1 MKRAIVNRMISF
13 SQRLGMVLG
22 VASAL
27 AALPQISLAQSM
39 SQYSA
44 LPPLSVQTQSQ
55 QSIMLAM
62 SLDHQLFIKAYNDF
76 SDLDKDGVPDN
87 TYLPHHIYVGYFDPT
102 LCYENQPYTGESE
115 SHFIPVGRRTLD
127 TEIPKCLSGQWSG
140 NFLNWATMTRID
152 LVRQV
157 LYGGY
162 RYIDDPDL
170 TVLERSYL
178 PHDAHSFAKY
188 VPGDI
193 DLDGLA
199 VVPTSNTE
207 CAANPTH
214 AKCLGYTF
222 CNTTRPPA
230 PNILSQDV
238 MEPPLLRVVK
248 GNYMLWDAGERYQCL
263 TVARHYPER
272 RPEMNPGGGHGDI
285 NTPAWTEF
293 IRDTFAVRQDSE
305 AKQVFGVLP
314 NNNLNVRFDPA
325 GANLNDPLLSGIQA
339 FPTPPLIDNVQD
351 YVVRVSVCESGFIP
365 EQQVGEVDGEAQE
378 YDCRKYGANHKPI
391 GLLQRYGA
399 GSAQY
404 DVQFGL
410 LTGSSNSN
418 KAYGALRKNIADFRR
433 EVKED
438 GTFRSRAELAELNP
452 GAHPDSIVHS
462 LDAVRILDYLY
473 DYAEGSPVNGNS
485 VDKELLNRMA
495 DYSGT
500 YQSAQAEAAGVECK
514 WGMSYFDVGK
524 CRSWGNPFSQILAE
538 SYRYLT
544 GAENPSVSV
553 QENDLA
559 GMSVA
564 DWVPPQ
570 QAASSASAQFSCPAK
585 GVLGFNASAVSYD
598 WSNEFKL
605 QTPYGLGIP
614 DGDASKDLATLT
626 NSLGIIG
633 DYFIGSNGSD
643 SDGLCSVKPISSLGE
658 VRGTCPE
665 TPRLDGGYL
674 GAGLAKYLN
683 DDHSD
688 RVRTFGVSL
697 TDALPRIRIPIDE
710 EDPDSAVVQIVPACR
725 NDTIGGNCAIMA
737 FKVIEDPI
745 AEPARAANRPA
756 LPQGVNIERAGSYYV
771 AWEDSEQGGD
781 YDVDASGLIR
791 YELLSNGDLVIET
804 ELLYNGT
811 PDRLLFGYVIS
822 GTSGENTDGVKF
834 PAMTPGDW
842 IYLST
847 LRQGVGSDWR
857 PTNDSYGPISS
868 RCTVANNCV
877 KGGDGDYQ
885 RITFE
890 VSTTE
895 GSNANFLP
903 SPLELAATHGSGIGE
918 AGHTEVSDPSQLRT
932 RLDTILKGL
941 FNELKPGTGAGV
953 STNAITGE
961 GLILSSLYS
970 PELINI
976 RSDDEGSE
984 IKEKITWVGH
994 LNGLFYKDG
1003 LFWENCH
1010 QPSEDVLKVI
1020 TDADC
1025 VVEIG
1030 LDEETQ
1036 QTIFTRHKV
1045 TRNAEGVLSIA
1056 SSTGP
1061 HPYQELQSLWSA
1073 DEELSKVDQ
1082 PRVQRGYDT
1091 ASSRRRHILT
1101 AIAADDAVN
1110 VTSSDVIPFIADN
1123 FSEDTQNAI
1132 GIGSRNHRMLGVT
1145 DAAAAQDVVNYIRG
1159 DETLPNSRSR
1169 TLDGKTWL
1177 LGDIVHSSAALVGRP
1192 ASNYDIDRIGDTTYS
1207 DFVDRYRNRRL
1218 VTYVGANDGMLHA
1231 FNGGFYNHNTD
1242 SPGYLTAPV
1251 GTTVTEHELG
1261 AELWAYVPYNLLP
1274 HLKWLKD
1281 PNYSHVYYV
1290 DAKVHTFDVNI
1301 FSGNSYSEDDYPN
1314 GWGTIIVVG
1323 MRFGGGDYPLD
1334 FDDDGTSERITRS
1347 AYIIMDVT
1355 NPEEPPKLLA
1365 EITDEDLGFTT
1376 GDIDIVTIRRPNA
1389 TTGSFDEP
1397 AKNDWYLVF
1406 GSGPTGEGALR
1417 KATSDQNAH
1426 LFHVHLNSL
1435 ASSTVNSNGWV
1446 KKTSIPVP
1454 NSYVGGVTAAD
1465 WNSDFETD
1473 MLYIGVVGADSNNR
1487 GGLFQAS
1494 VAHTANTLDISAPS
1508 RLLDVRL
1515 PFSRA
1520 PLVVRD
1526 VTNNGYWVYAATGE
1540 FMVSEHLLAENIDD
1554 NWIYGIRAN
1563 REPGTGWLK
1572 ETDPVI
1578 GVASMKNITGV
1589 EVWTEV
1595 GDDGRIFT
1603 VRDPVLGEITPEAM
1617 ELKIREGAGWS
1628 KKLSSAELAPNIPIF
1643 TGTTLAVGSFSPSV
1657 DDDCK
1662 AGGVSRL
1669 YWLNMFTGLPQT
1681 ENQNIFV
1688 KDNDPNSS
1696 NASGVDSIDV
1706 GGNQGGSD
1714 PRPLSDHAGIK
1725 PGIILDGATAG
1736 TDVILPSNDGSFTLV
1751 DGGTAPPP
1759 PVRRAWR
1766 EVPTSELE

>member
-1 MKRAIVNRMISF
+1 MQMKKATVKKMISYIKKF
-13 SQRLGMVLG
+13 GISIG
-22 VASAL
+22 VASAI
-27 AALPQISLAQSM
+27 AGLPQASFSQSM
-39 SQYSA
+39 NEYSA

-62 SLDHQLFIKAYNDF
+62 SLDHQVFMKAYNDF
-76 SDLDKDGVPDN
+76 SDLNKDGVPDN
-87 TYLPHHIYVGYFDPT
+87 TYMEDYDYVGYFDST
-102 LCYENQPYTGESE
+102 LCYSYQTGIESE
-115 SHFIPVGRRTLD
+115 TYFIPVGRRN
-127 TEIPKCLSGQWSG
+127 EIRRCESGQWSG

-162 RYIDDPDL
+162 RYIDDPNL

-199 VVPTSNTE
+199 VVPASNTE
-207 CAANPTH
+207 CGDANDPR
-214 AKCLGYTF
+214 CLGYTF
-222 CNTTRPPA
+222 CNTTRPPQA
-230 PNILSQDV
+230 NIISQDV
-238 MEPPLLRVVK
+238 NEPPLLRVVK
-248 GNYMLWDAGERYQCL
+248 GNYMLWDASERYQCL
-263 TVARHYPER
+263 TTYEHYPNRFDGYSDDGAGNNSELI
-272 RPEMNPGGGHGDI
+272 D
-285 NTPAWTEF
+285 
-293 IRDTFAVRQDSE
+293 DTYAIGRESE
-305 AKQVFGVLP
+305 AKPIVGELSRNIAMEHEP
-314 NNNLNVRFDPA
+314 S
-325 GANLNDPLLSGIQA
+325 GANLNSPEKSGINA
-339 FPTPPLIDNVQD
+339 FSRSPLKHNVED
-351 YVVRVSVCESGFIP
+351 YIVRVSVCEPNYLP
-365 EQQVGEVDGEAQE
+365 EVIGIFDGQE
-378 YDCRKYGANHKPI
+378 IYSFECQSYQNSQKPI
-391 GLLQRYGA
+391 GLLQRYGTGA
-399 GSAQY
+399 SQY
-404 DVQFGL
+404 NVHFGL
-410 LTGSSNSN
+410 LGRSYDNN
-418 KAYGALRKNIADFRR
+418 KGYGALRKNLGSFID
-433 EVKED
+433 EINPN
-438 GTFRSRAELAELNP
+438 GTFKSLEN
-452 GAHPDSIVHS
+452 SIVDN
-462 LDAVRILDYLY
+462 LDAMRIVDYLY
-473 DYAEGSPVNGNS
+473 QRGATSEWRGSASTEDRERLAQN
-485 VDKELLNRMA
+485 
-495 DYSGT
+495 SGT
-500 YQSAQAEAAGVECK
+500 YRPEAVG
-514 WGMSYFDVGK
+514 YDVGCEWGRASFNAGT
-524 CRSWGNPFSQILAE
+524 CRNWGNPFSLILAE
-538 SYRYLT
+538 SFRYLT
-544 GAENPSVSV
+544 GATVANVVTERNIRSGISVSRWDPV
-553 QENDLA
+553 QDNE
-559 GMSVA
+559 SEE
-564 DWVPPQ
+564 
-570 QAASSASAQFSCPAK
+570 SRFSCPAK

-598 WSNEFKL
+598 GISSFRNE
-605 QTPYGLGIP
+605 TP
-614 DGDASKDLATLT
+614 S
-626 NSLGIIG
+626 SLGIGEIAENSPSLAALTNELG
-633 DYFIGSNGSD
+633 REAGISGEYFVGTTSSNA
-643 SDGLCSVKPISSLGE
+643 DGLCTVKTVTNLGE
-658 VRGTCPE
+658 VTGTCPE
-665 TPRLDGGYL
+665 TPRLEGGYL
-674 GAGLAKYLN
+674 GAGLAKYVF
-683 DDHSD
+683 DEHQ
-688 RVRTFGVSL
+688 VRTFGVSL
-697 TDALPRIRIPIDE
+697 TDALARILIPLDQA
-710 EDPDSAVVQIVPACR
+710 DPVDGPAVQIVPACH
-725 NDTIGGNCAIMA
+725 NQTTGGNCALVS
-737 FKVIEDPI
+737 FKVIDDVVVETQDENSGDIPTAI
-745 AEPARAANRPA
+745 RK
-756 LPQGVNIERAGSYYV
+756 GSYYV
-771 AWEDSEQGGD
+771 AWEDTEQGGD
-781 YDVDASGLIR
+781 YDVDAAGVIR
-791 YELLSNGDLVIET
+791 YELLSNGRLIVET

-811 PDRLLFGYVIS
+811 PDILQFGYVIS
-822 GTSGENTDGVKF
+822 GTSSVTDGVIF
-834 PAMTPGDW
+834 PAETPGG
-842 IYLST
+842 IYNVASMN
-847 LRQGVGSDWR
+847 REENAGWR
-857 PTNDSYGPISS
+857 PTRSW
-868 RCTVANNCV
+868 CTSLNNCTPV
-877 KGGDGDYQ
+877 RDNSAQ
-885 RITFE
+885 RVTFS
-890 VSTTE
+890 STA
-895 GSNANFLP
+895 GSDAQFLP
-903 SPLELAATHGSGIGE
+903 SPLKLAATHGSGIGE
-918 AGHTEVSDPSQLRT
+918 AGHAEVSDPSQLRT
-932 RLDTILKGL
+932 RLDTILRGL

-970 PELINI
+970 PELVHEYE
-976 RSDDEGSE
+976 DEGGNK

-1010 QPSEDVLKVI
+1010 QPSDDVLKVI
-1020 TDADC
+1020 TDDDC

-1036 QTIFTRHKV
+1036 QTVFTRHKV

-1082 PRVQRGYDT
+1082 PRVQRGYNT

-1132 GIGSRNHRMLGVT
+1132 DIGSRNHRMLGVT

-1301 FSGNSYSEDDYPN
+1301 FSGNSYSEDDYPG

-1323 MRFGGGDYPLD
+1323 MRFGGGDYSLD
-1334 FDDDGTSERITRS
+1334 LGDGDERTTRS

-1365 EITDEDLGFTT
+1365 ELTDENLGFTT
-1376 GDIDIVTIRRPNA
+1376 GDIDIVSIRRPNA

-1435 ASSTVNSNGWV
+1435 VSSTVNSNGWV

>member
-1 MKRAIVNRMISF
+1 MQMKRAIVNRMISF

-39 SQYSA
+39 SEYSA

-62 SLDHQLFIKAYNDF
+62 SLDHQVFMKAYNDF

-102 LCYENQPYTGESE
+102 LCYENQPYTGGSE

-162 RYIDDPDL
+162 RYIDGPDL

-207 CAANPTH
+207 CDDTNDPR
-214 AKCLGYTF
+214 CLGYTF
-222 CNTTRPPA
+222 CNTTRPPQA
-230 PNILSQDV
+230 NIISQNV
-238 MEPPLLRVVK
+238 NEPPLLRVVK
-248 GNYMLWDAGERYQCL
+248 GNYMLWDASERYQCL
-263 TVARHYPER
+263 TTAQHFPYRNDYFDWVYENGVMVQKRGLGNNVDLIA
-272 RPEMNPGGGHGDI
+272 
-285 NTPAWTEF
+285 
-293 IRDTFAVRQDSE
+293 DTYSIGRESE
-305 AKQVFGVLP
+305 AKPVLGELSG
-314 NNNLNVRFDPA
+314 NESMERDPS
-325 GANLNDPLLSGIQA
+325 GANLNNPEKSGINA
-339 FPTPPLIDNVQD
+339 FSFSPLKENVVD
-351 YVVRVSVCESGFIP
+351 YIVRVSVCDPSHQPVVTGILEGKELYSFECESY
-365 EQQVGEVDGEAQE
+365 Q
-378 YDCRKYGANHKPI
+378 NNSKPI
-391 GLLQRYGA
+391 GLLQRYGT
-399 GSAQY
+399 GVSQY
-404 DVQFGL
+404 DVHFGL
-410 LTGSSNSN
+410 LSRSFDNN
-418 KAYGALRKNIADFRR
+418 KGYGALRKNIGSFID
-433 EVKED
+433 EINVD
-438 GTFRSRAELAELNP
+438 GTFKSLEER
-452 GAHPDSIVHS
+452 PDSIVHN
-462 LDAVRILDYLY
+462 LDAIRIVDYLY
-473 DYAEGSPVNGNS
+473 QRGIASEWFGGSDDRGTLAEN
-485 VDKELLNRMA
+485 
-495 DYSGT
+495 SGT
-500 YQSAQAEAAGVECK
+500 YRPSAVGH
-514 WGMSYFDVGK
+514 DVGCEWGQASFNPGT
-524 CRSWGNPFSQILAE
+524 CRNWGNPFSQILAE
-538 SYRYLT
+538 SFRYLT
-544 GAENPSVSV
+544 GAATANVSNERLIRSGISLAEWNPSEEDDS
-553 QENDLA
+553 Q
-559 GMSVA
+559 VA
-564 DWVPPQ
+564 D
-570 QAASSASAQFSCPAK
+570 QFSCSAK
-585 GVLGFNASAVSYD
+585 GVLGFNASSVSYD
-598 WSNEFKL
+598 ATSGFGSS
-605 QTPYGLGIP
+605 TP
-614 DGDASKDLATLT
+614 
-626 NSLGIIG
+626 NSLGVPGAPANSATLVALTNELGSEAGISG
-633 DYFIGSNGSD
+633 NYFVGRTSTNT
-643 SDGLCSVKPISSLGE
+643 DGFCTVKSVTNLGE
-658 VRGTCPE
+658 VTGTCPE
-665 TPRLDGGYL
+665 TPRLEGGYL
-674 GAGLAKYLN
+674 GAGLAKYVL
-683 DDHSD
+683 DEHK
-688 RVRTFGVSL
+688 VRTFGVSL
-697 TDALPRIRIPIDE
+697 TDALARIRIPF
-710 EDPDSAVVQIVPACR
+710 DPSNTDGPAVQIVPACH
-725 NDTIGGNCAIMA
+725 NQTTGGNCALVS
-737 FKVIEDPI
+737 FKVIED
-745 AEPARAANRPA
+745 
-756 LPQGVNIERAGSYYV
+756 VVIEAQDENSGDIPTATRRGSYYV
-771 AWEDSEQGGD
+771 AWEDTEQGGD
-781 YDVDASGLIR
+781 YDVDSAGIIR
-791 YELLSNGDLVIET
+791 YELLSNGSLNVET

-811 PDRLLFGYVIS
+811 PDILHFGYVIS
-822 GTSGENTDGVKF
+822 GTSSETDGAIF
-834 PAMTPGDW
+834 PAETPGGGDNV
-842 IYLST
+842 SAMS
-847 LRQGVGSDWR
+847 QKDNSMWR
-857 PTNDSYGPISS
+857 PTRSWCDGSVTS
-868 RCTVANNCV
+868 RCTP
-877 KGGDGDYQ
+877 GGDGYYQ
-885 RITFE
+885 RITY
-890 VSTTE
+890 SSIA
-895 GSNANFLP
+895 GSDANFLP
-903 SPLELAATHGSGIGE
+903 SPLKLAATYASGIGE
-918 AGHTEVSDPSQLRT
+918 AGHAEVSDPSQLRT
-932 RLDTILKGL
+932 RLDTILRGL

-970 PELINI
+970 PELAHEYE
-976 RSDDEGSE
+976 DEGGNK

-1020 TDADC
+1020 TDDDC
-1025 VVEIG
+1025 VVDIG

-1036 QTIFTRHKV
+1036 QTVFTRHKV

-1073 DEELSKVDQ
+1073 DEELSKVDLPQ
-1082 PRVQRGYDT
+1082 EQRGYDT

-1101 AIAADDAVN
+1101 AIAANDAVN

-1334 FDDDGTSERITRS
+1334 FDGDGTSERTTRS

-1473 MLYIGVVGADSNNR
+1473 MLYIGVVGTDSANR
-1487 GGLFQAS
+1487 GGLFQAQVS
-1494 VAHTANTLDISAPS
+1494 QTGNTLSISSPS
-1508 RLLDVRL
+1508 RLLDVQL

-1526 VTNNGYWVYAATGE
+1526 VTNDSYWVYASTGE
-1540 FMVSEHLLAENIDD
+1540 FMVSDHLLEENIDD
-1554 NWIYGIRAN
+1554 NWIYGVRVN
-1563 REPGTGWLK
+1563 GETGWMTDTLIQQNTLK
-1572 ETDPVI
+1572 DVSN
-1578 GVASMKNITGV
+1578 VVVK
-1589 EVWTEV
+1589 TEV
-1595 GDDGRIFT
+1595 DEGGIRTFT
-1603 VRDPVLGEITPEAM
+1603 VTDSSLPNVSIPEDM
-1617 ELKIREGAGWS
+1617 EMYIREQTSGW
-1628 KKLSSAELAPNIPIF
+1628 KKELRYPSEMAPNIPTF
-1643 TGTTLAVGSFSPSV
+1643 SGTTLAVGSFSPSV
-1657 DDDCK
+1657 EDDCK
-1662 AGGVSRL
+1662 PGGESRL

-1681 ENQNIFV
+1681 ENRHLFV
-1688 KDNDPNSS
+1688 HSDT
-1696 NASGVDSIDV
+1696 GVASIDSKEGGV
-1706 GGNQGGSD
+1706 GT
-1714 PRPLSDHAGIK
+1714 LSDHTE
-1725 PGIILDGATAG
+1725 PQSGIISDGASAG
-1736 TDVILPSNDGSFTLV
+1736 TDIVIGDSEAALTSF
-1751 DGGTAPPP
+1751 DADRDPPP

>member
-13 SQRLGMVLG
+13 SQRLGIVLG

-39 SQYSA
+39 SEYSA

-62 SLDHQLFIKAYNDF
+62 SLDHQVFMKAYNDF
-76 SDLDKDGVPDN
+76 SDLNKDGVPDN
-87 TYLPHHIYVGYFDPT
+87 TYLEDYDYVGYFDST
-102 LCYENQPYTGESE
+102 LCYSYQTGIESE
-115 SHFIPVGRRTLD
+115 TYFIPVGRRN
-127 TEIPKCLSGQWSG
+127 EIRRCESGQWSG

-178 PHDAHSFAKY
+178 PHDVHSFAKY

-207 CAANPTH
+207 CDDTNDPR
-214 AKCLGYTF
+214 CLGYTF
-222 CNTTRPPA
+222 CNTSRPPPA
-230 PNILSQDV
+230 NIISQNV
-238 MEPPLLRVVK
+238 NEPPLLRVVK
-248 GNYMLWDAGERYQCL
+248 GNYMLWDASERYQCL
-263 TVARHYPER
+263 TTKDHYPDRFDYSESGAG
-272 RPEMNPGGGHGDI
+272 NDGGLIAATYAIGR
-285 NTPAWTEF
+285 E
-293 IRDTFAVRQDSE
+293 SE
-305 AKQVFGVLP
+305 AKPILGELSQ
-314 NNNLNVRFDPA
+314 NLTMLHDPS
-325 GANLNDPLLSGIQA
+325 GANLNNPQRSGINA
-339 FPTPPLIDNVQD
+339 FSRSPLARNVVD
-351 YVVRVSVCESGFIP
+351 YVARVSVCEPGYLP
-365 EQQVGEVDGEAQE
+365 EVIDIIEGQRIYSFECAPYQ
-378 YDCRKYGANHKPI
+378 NNSKPE
-391 GLLQRYGA
+391 GLLQRYGM
-399 GSAQY
+399 GTSQY
-404 DVQFGL
+404 DVSFGL
-410 LTGSSNSN
+410 LSRSYDNN
-418 KAYGALRKNIADFRR
+418 KGYGALRKNLGSFVDEINP
-433 EVKED
+433 D
-438 GTFRSRAELAELNP
+438 GTFKSLEERP
-452 GAHPDSIVHS
+452 YSIVHNLNS
-462 LDAVRILDYLY
+462 MRIVDYLY
-473 DYAEGSPVNGNS
+473 QRGLTSEWYGGNS
-485 VDKELLNRMA
+485 GGNNE
-495 DYSGT
+495 YSGT
-500 YQSAQAEAAGVECK
+500 YRPGAA
-514 WGMSYFDVGK
+514 SHDVGCDWGQASFNAGT
-524 CRSWGNPFSQILAE
+524 CRNWGNPFSKILTE

-544 GAENPSVSV
+544 GADEANVPT
-553 QENDLA
+553 ERDLLT
-559 GMSVA
+559 GIKVTEWRPPTDDESEGA
-564 DWVPPQ
+564 D
-570 QAASSASAQFSCPAK
+570 QFSCSAK

-598 WSNEFKL
+598 GDSSFRSA
-605 QTPYGLGIP
+605 TPSSLGIP
-614 DGDASKDLATLT
+614 GAPADSATLATLT
-626 NSLGIIG
+626 NKLGTEDAGISG
-633 DYFIGSNGSD
+633 NYFVGATSGNA
-643 SDGLCSVKPISSLGE
+643 DGLCTVKTVTNLGE
-658 VRGTCPE
+658 VTGTCPE
-665 TPRLDGGYL
+665 TPRLEGSYL
-674 GAGLAKYLN
+674 GAGLAKYVFN
-683 DDHSD
+683 EHK
-688 RVRTFGVSL
+688 VRTFGVSL
-697 TDALPRIRIPIDE
+697 TDALARIRIPLDEID
-710 EDPDSAVVQIVPACR
+710 PIGPAVQIVPACR
-725 NDTIGGNCAIMA
+725 NVGNPENPEAGRPLGNYGNCALVT
-737 FKVIEDPI
+737 FKVIEDRI
-745 AEPARAANRPA
+745 VDDQEEGGIIRKGA
-756 LPQGVNIERAGSYYV
+756 YYV
-771 AWEDSEQGGD
+771 GWEDTEQGGD
-781 YDVDASGLIR
+781 YDVDAAGVIR
-791 YELLSNGDLVIET
+791 YELKSDRSLVVET

-811 PDRLLFGYVIS
+811 PDILQFGYVIS
-822 GTSGENTDGVKF
+822 GTSSATDGVVF
-834 PAMTPGDW
+834 PAHTPGHNRNVSAMSKHDHGSW
-842 IYLST
+842 TPTSSWCTSMNNCTPVNNGFAQRVTYSST
-847 LRQGVGSDWR
+847 AGSD
-857 PTNDSYGPISS
+857 
-868 RCTVANNCV
+868 A
-877 KGGDGDYQ
+877 Q
-885 RITFE
+885 
-890 VSTTE
+890 
-895 GSNANFLP
+895 FLP
-903 SPLELAATHGSGIGE
+903 SPLKLAATHGSGIGE
-918 AGHTEVSDPSQLRT
+918 AGHAEVSDPSQLRT
-932 RLDTILKGL
+932 RLDTILRGL

-970 PELINI
+970 PELAHEYE
-976 RSDDEGSE
+976 DEGGNK

-1010 QPSEDVLKVI
+1010 QPSDDVLKVI
-1020 TDADC
+1020 TDDDC

-1036 QTIFTRHKV
+1036 QTVFTRHKV

-1082 PRVQRGYDT
+1082 PRVQRGYNT

-1132 GIGSRNHRMLGVT
+1132 DIGSRNHRMLGVT

-1301 FSGNSYSEDDYPN
+1301 FSGNSYSEDDYPG

-1323 MRFGGGDYPLD
+1323 MRFGGGDYSLD
-1334 FDDDGTSERITRS
+1334 LGDGDERTTRS

-1365 EITDEDLGFTT
+1365 ELTDENLGFTT
-1376 GDIDIVTIRRPNA
+1376 GDIDIVSIRRPNA

-1406 GSGPTGEGALR
+1406 GSGPTGTDALK
-1417 KATSDQNAH
+1417 KAKSDQNAQ
-1426 LFHVHLNSL
+1426 LFHVRLNSL
-1435 ASSTVNSNGWV
+1435 MSTVNSNSWV
-1446 KKTSIPVP
+1446 KQTSITDAP
-1454 NSYVGGVTAAD
+1454 NAYVGGVTAID

-1473 MLYIGVVGADSNNR
+1473 MLYIGVVGSEISNR

-1494 VAHTANTLDISAPS
+1494 VSHTGNTLTISTPS
-1508 RLLDVRL
+1508 RLLDVEL

-1526 VTNNGYWVYAATGE
+1526 VTHDGYWVYAATGE
-1540 FMVSEHLLAENIDD
+1540 FMVSEHLLAQNIDD
-1554 NWIYGIRAN
+1554 NWIYGLRVN
-1563 REPGTGWLK
+1563 GDTDWLR
-1572 ETDPVI
+1572 ETDPAI
-1578 GVASMKNITGV
+1578 NAARDLKNISDVVVKTA
-1589 EVWTEV
+1589 V
-1595 GDDGRIFT
+1595 GDSGRSFT
-1603 VRDPVLGEITPEAM
+1603 VIDYSNLDITTPEQM
-1617 ELKIREGAGWS
+1617 ELHIRETKGWRKNLRYS
-1628 KKLSSAELAPNIPIF
+1628 PELAPSTPIF
-1643 TGTTLAVGSFSPSV
+1643 TGTTLAVTAFSPSV
-1657 DDDCK
+1657 ANNCRP
-1662 AGGVSRL
+1662 GGESRV

-1681 ENQNIFV
+1681 
-1688 KDNDPNSS
+1688 DNRKLFIRAGSDVSTIDAEGP
-1696 NASGVDSIDV
+1696 GVGDV
-1706 GGNQGGSD
+1706 SDHSPPEFGPRVDGTPTGDKVVIGGSD
-1714 PRPLSDHAGIK
+1714 GGLTTYDAE
-1725 PGIILDGATAG
+1725 
-1736 TDVILPSNDGSFTLV
+1736 ND
-1751 DGGTAPPP
+1751 PPP

-1766 EVPTSELE
+1766 EVPISELD

>member
-1 MKRAIVNRMISF
+1 MISYIKKF
-13 SQRLGMVLG
+13 GISIG
-22 VASAL
+22 VASAI
-27 AALPQISLAQSM
+27 AGLPQASFSQSM
-39 SQYSA
+39 NEYSA

-62 SLDHQLFIKAYNDF
+62 SLDHQVFMKAYNDF
-76 SDLDKDGVPDN
+76 SDLNKDGVPDN
-87 TYLPHHIYVGYFDPT
+87 TYLEDYDYVGYFDST
-102 LCYENQPYTGESE
+102 LCYSYQTGIESE
-115 SHFIPVGRRTLD
+115 TYFIPVGRRN
-127 TEIPKCLSGQWSG
+127 EIRRCESGQWSG
-140 NFLNWATMTRID
+140 NFLNWATMTRMD

-157 LYGGY
+157 LYGGH

-199 VVPTSNTE
+199 VVPTSNSE
-207 CAANPTH
+207 CGDANDPR
-214 AKCLGYTF
+214 CLGYTF

-230 PNILSQDV
+230 SNTLSQDV
-238 MEPPLLRVVK
+238 IEPPLLRVVK

-643 SDGLCSVKPISSLGE
+643 NDGLCSVKPISSLGE

-665 TPRLDGGYL
+665 APRLDGGYL

-868 RCTVANNCV
+868 RCTIANNCV

-918 AGHTEVSDPSQLRT
+918 AGHAEVSDPSQLRT

-941 FNELKPGTGAGV
+941 VNELKPGTGAGV
-953 STNAITGE
+953 STNALTGE

-970 PELINI
+970 PELVHEYE
-976 RSDDEGSE
+976 DEGSE

-1010 QPSEDVLKVI
+1010 QPSDDVLKVI
-1020 TDADC
+1020 TDDDC
-1025 VVEIG
+1025 VVDIG

-1036 QTIFTRHKV
+1036 QTVFTRHKV
-1045 TRNAEGVLSIA
+1045 TRNAEGVLSIV

-1073 DEELSKVDQ
+1073 DEELSKVDLPQ
-1082 PRVQRGYDT
+1082 EQRGYDT

-1334 FDDDGTSERITRS
+1334 FDGDGTSERTTRS

-1473 MLYIGVVGADSNNR
+1473 MLYIGVVGTDSANR
-1487 GGLFQAS
+1487 GGLFQAQVS
-1494 VAHTANTLDISAPS
+1494 QTGNTLSISSPS
-1508 RLLDVRL
+1508 RLLDVQL

-1526 VTNNGYWVYAATGE
+1526 VTNDSYWVYASTGE
-1540 FMVSEHLLAENIDD
+1540 FMVSDHLLEENIDD
-1554 NWIYGIRAN
+1554 NWIYGVRVN
-1563 REPGTGWLK
+1563 GETGWMTDTLIQQNTLK
-1572 ETDPVI
+1572 DVSN
-1578 GVASMKNITGV
+1578 VVVK
-1589 EVWTEV
+1589 TEV
-1595 GDDGRIFT
+1595 DEGGIRTFT
-1603 VRDPVLGEITPEAM
+1603 VTDSSLPNVSIPEDM
-1617 ELKIREGAGWS
+1617 EMYIREQTSGW
-1628 KKLSSAELAPNIPIF
+1628 KKELRYPSEMAPNIPTF
-1643 TGTTLAVGSFSPSV
+1643 SGTTLAVGSFSPSV
-1657 DDDCK
+1657 EDDCK
-1662 AGGVSRL
+1662 PGGESRL

-1681 ENQNIFV
+1681 ENRHLFV
-1688 KDNDPNSS
+1688 HSDT
-1696 NASGVDSIDV
+1696 GVASIDSKEGGV
-1706 GGNQGGSD
+1706 GT
-1714 PRPLSDHAGIK
+1714 LSDHTE
-1725 PGIILDGATAG
+1725 PQSGIISDGASAG
-1736 TDVILPSNDGSFTLV
+1736 TDIVIGDSEAALTSF
-1751 DGGTAPPP
+1751 DADRDPPP